1 LDLGYFKRLEGE
13 GSGMR
18 KAFFLVLLLMAVPWE
33 IYAQDRRPSAFIGTS
48 QQNENT
54 RRCSINLEAL
64 KAAAAGKLR
73 SNGYRIHHTREYDS
87 MNVWL
92 DVTATSVSGVC
103 SAYLGISFAFHN
115 VVNSNWESIYDTEV
129 IICQKGYLVSGP
141 ANTTQTALRESV
153 IELVEICVSEEEKKN
168 LTR

>member
-1 LDLGYFKRLEGE
+1 
-13 GSGMR
+13 MR
-18 KAFFLVLLLMAVPWE
+18 KAFFLVLLLIAVSWDV
-33 IYAQDRRPSAFIGTS
+33 YAQERRPSAFIATS
-48 QQNENT
+48 RENEEA

-73 SNGYRIHHTREYDS
+73 SNGYRIHHVREYDS

-92 DVTATSVSGVC
+92 DVTPLSHGGLCAVFLQV
-103 SAYLGISFAFHN
+103 IFAFRH
-115 VVNSNWESIYDTEV
+115 VVNSNWDSIYDTEV
-129 IICQKGYLVSGP
+129 IICRKGTLLSGP

-153 IELVEICVSEEEKKN
+153 IQNVEVCVNEEEKKN

>member
-1 LDLGYFKRLEGE
+1 
-13 GSGMR
+13 MR
-18 KAFFLVLLLMAVPWE
+18 KAFFLVLLLIALSWE
-33 IYAQDRRPSAFIGTS
+33 VYAQDRRPSAFIGTS
-48 QQNENT
+48 PQNENF
-54 RRCSINLEAL
+54 RRCSINIEAL

-92 DVTATSVSGVC
+92 DVTAIFPGGFC
-103 SAYLGISFAFHN
+103 AAYLGVSFAFNN

-129 IICQKGYLVSGP
+129 IICRKGYLVSGP
-141 ANTTQTALRESV
+141 ANTIQSALRESV